1 MLPRDLCGEL
11 LEHAEGVRWVVS
23 VGLVILSDVILM
35 VVVGQG
41 LEANELP
48 WA

>member
-23 VGLVILSDVILM
+23 VGLTTVSDVVLIM
-35 VVVGQG
+35 VVGLV
-41 LEANELP
+41 LEANESP
-48 WA
+48 WD